1 MYFICALLAYCIGPV
16 IPAPPDMVDPVAF
29 QNNRVYAWT
38 GIQTDKRRAPFPIPV
53 SQGHLRELLVGIHL
67 LL

>member
-1 MYFICALLAYCIGPV
+1 MYFICALLAYRNSHA
-16 IPAPPDMVDPVAF
+16 IPAPSDMVDPVAF
-29 QNNRVYAWT
+29 QNNRVYSRT
-38 GIQTDKRRAPFPIPV
+38 GIQTYQRRAPFPIPV